1 MIQVFGCKSSCNS
14 FFSEKLLQRSSSFMS
29 LRETFGCLVITPRDL
44 RDWRVVFASF
54 VSEELEKKRIS
65 WEFLSKWILR
75 KFFGRFSPS
84 CCQLNRLL
92 FSIEL
97 HRVGRLFLREQNFF
111 NKTLR
116 ALCSLSFKQTRSSSW
131 ALKLHCFSSWTT
143 FTNKPVERYEAPEW
157 KSKKRLHRLSE
168 PQSFSRDEISDH
180 LLMQFSCWKFW
191 SSSMLLFL
199 VYQIEFRILIELM
212 SYWLNSIEPLELFEQ
227 VQAFSFDWIQWIC
240 KFKRF

>member
-44 RDWRVVFASF
+44 RLAGSICQFRVRGTW
-54 VSEELEKKRIS
+54 KKRIS

-131 ALKLHCFSSWTT
+131 LWSCIVSLRELLSLTSLLNDTRLQNGNPRRGFIGSVSLSRSPVMRFQTIFWCYSHVENFDPLRCCF
-143 FTNKPVERYEAPEW
+143 F
-157 KSKKRLHRLSE
+157 
-168 PQSFSRDEISDH
+168 
-180 LLMQFSCWKFW
+180 
-191 SSSMLLFL
+191 
-199 VYQIEFRILIELM
+199 
-212 SYWLNSIEPLELFEQ
+212 
-227 VQAFSFDWIQWIC
+227 
-240 KFKRF
+240 